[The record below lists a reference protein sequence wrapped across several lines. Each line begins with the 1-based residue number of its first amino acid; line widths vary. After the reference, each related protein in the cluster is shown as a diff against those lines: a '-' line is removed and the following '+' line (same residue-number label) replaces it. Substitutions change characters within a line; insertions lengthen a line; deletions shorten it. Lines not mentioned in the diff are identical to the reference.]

1 MIKKASN
8 KNKTDI
14 SSKKQNIVFFLPGYG
29 DPPIGGYK
37 IVYEYAN
44 RLSENG
50 FDVHIMYPHLKYIPE
65 LKPFADKKNKILI
78 IKLLKYI
85 KFTAKK
91 LLGKVKAAEWFDL
104 NPSVKK
110 DFYFEINSRTV
121 KKYDKDSI
129 FIATAIQT
137 AYILAKCNLPRSRA
151 FYFIQDFEAW
161 FGLSEEQVLNSYRF
175 NLNKIAIAPWLCEK
189 VASVGETATL
199 IPNGFDFEYFKLS
212 NPIENRKSSNVLML
226 YHLDDRKRCVD
237 SLAALEKVKKVIP
250 DLHVD
255 MFGTPEKPENL
266 PEYIDYY
273 QRPDRELHNKLYND
287 AAIFVAASKA
297 EGMALPPAE
306 AMICGAA
313 LCCTNIGGFALYAKN
328 NETALTSPVYDI
340 DKLAENI
347 ITLIQNDELRIKIA
361 KAGNEFIKQ
370 FTWEKAVQSF
380 IDYIKQCS

>member
-110 DFYFEINSRTV
+110 DFYFEINSRTI

-137 AYILAKCNLPRSRA
+137 AYILAKCNLQRSRA

-237 SLAALEKVKKVIP
+237 FLAALEKVKKVIP